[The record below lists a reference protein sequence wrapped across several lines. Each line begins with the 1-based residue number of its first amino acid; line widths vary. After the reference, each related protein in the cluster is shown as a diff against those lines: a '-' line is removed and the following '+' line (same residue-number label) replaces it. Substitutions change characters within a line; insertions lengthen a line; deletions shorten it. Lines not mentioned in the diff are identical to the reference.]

1 MTTLATPQPPISIP
15 ETMLAQI
22 FHAPNDM
29 RSERTPTPHAHAGE
43 AILRVDVALTCGS
56 DLKIHR
62 RGHPLVKPPQIL
74 GHEFTGTVV
83 ELGKGVKH
91 FKLNDPIV
99 AVNSAPC
106 RRCYYCKHNQPNLC
120 TTVQEKLLGFSL
132 PGAYA
137 EYIRIPQHILSQNAY
152 QLPEGVPIEEI
163 ALLEPL
169 ACTIQGNDASGFK
182 KGDTVAIVGAG
193 PIGLL
198 HVAVSKAKNA
208 GRVIC
213 IDHHDAKLK
222 LAREFGADLTVAA
235 HGAAAV
241 ETVREVTEERGADV
255 VIEATGRPESWVRAF
270 DMVRRGG
277 TVVFFGGCATGTVI
291 PFEAGKIHYGN
302 LTLKGSFHH
311 TPKSVKQAFS
321 LLSQRKIRFTP
332 LISHRMPLSHTE
344 KALQMMSRGE
354 ALKIALTP

>member
-1 MTTLATPQPPISIP
+1 MI
-15 ETMLAQI
+15 AQT
-22 FHAPNDM
+22 FLSPNAM
-29 RSERTPTPHAHAGE
+29 KSARTPTPHAKAGE
-43 AILRVDVALTCGS
+43 AILRVDVALTCGT
-56 DLKIHR
+56 DLKIYH
-62 RGHPLVKPPQIL
+62 RGHPLVRPPQIL
-74 GHEFTGTVV
+74 GHEFVGTIV

-91 FKLNDPIV
+91 FAIHDRIV

-106 RRCYYCKHNQPNLC
+106 KRCFYCKHNQPNLC
-120 TTVQEKLLGFSL
+120 ITLQANLLGFSL
-132 PGAYA
+132 PGAYS
-137 EYIRIPQHILSQNAY
+137 EYIRIPRNILSQNAY
-152 QLPEGVPIEEI
+152 GIPDGVPIEEM

-169 ACTIQGNDASGFK
+169 ACTIQGNDASALK
-182 KGDTVAIVGAG
+182 KGDTVAIIGGG

-198 HVAVSKAKNA
+198 HVTVSKAKSA

-213 IDHHDAKLK
+213 IDHHDTKLK

-277 TVVFFGGCATGTVI
+277 TVVFFGGCPTGTVI
-291 PFEAGKIHYGN
+291 PFEAGKIHYGSV
-302 LTLKGSFHH
+302 TLKGSFHH
-311 TPKSVKQAFS
+311 TPKSVKQAFA
-321 LLSQRKIRFTP
+321 LLSQRKIKLAS
-332 LISHRMPLSHTE
+332 LISGRMPLSDTE
-344 KALQMMSRGE
+344 NALQMMGRGE

>member
-1 MTTLATPQPPISIP
+1 
-15 ETMLAQI
+15 MLAQT
-22 FHAPNDM
+22 FLAPNAM
-29 RSERTPTPHAHAGE
+29 KSQRVTTPRANTGE
-43 AILRVDVALTCGS
+43 AVLRVDVALTCGT
-56 DLKIHR
+56 DLKIYR

-74 GHEFTGTVV
+74 GHEFTGTIV
-83 ELGKGVKH
+83 ELGKNVKD
-91 FKLNDPIV
+91 FKLNDHIV

-106 RRCYYCKHNQPNLC
+106 KRCYYCKNNQRNLC
-120 TTVQEKLLGFSL
+120 MTIPQRLLGFSL

-137 EYIRIPQHILSQNAY
+137 EYIRIPRNILSQSAY
-152 QLPEGVPIEEI
+152 HLPDGVPIEEM

-169 ACTIQGNDASGFK
+169 ACTIQGNDASGLK
-182 KGDTVAIVGAG
+182 KGDTIAIIGGG

-222 LAREFGADLTVAA
+222 LARGFGADLTVAT

-241 ETVREVTEERGADV
+241 ETVREVTEQRGADV

-270 DMVRRGG
+270 EMVRNGG
-277 TVVFFGGCATGTVI
+277 TVVFFGGCPTGTVI
-291 PFEAGKIHYGN
+291 PFEAGKIHYGSV
-302 LTLKGSFHH
+302 TLKGSFHH

-321 LLSQRKIRFTP
+321 LRSQRKIILAS
-332 LISHRMPLSHTE
+332 LISRRMPLSETGE
-344 KALQMMSRGE
+344 ALQMMSRGE